1 MNNKESSRSLGLIA
15 DQLHEIRIEG
25 EETMLKSSISFKDL
39 LPTRND
45 TFYRYFG
52 SLTTPGCEE
61 IVTWTVFDTPI
72 FASELQVNY
81 RFLLREN

>member
-1 MNNKESSRSLGLIA
+1 
-15 DQLHEIRIEG
+15 
-25 EETMLKSSISFKDL
+25 MLKSSISFKDL

-72 FASELQVNY
+72 
-81 RFLLREN
+81 LLHRNTRLIIDFY